1 MTRRGGRTRDWQ
13 TIGGE
18 PVAVVVGT
26 VLLVGPAGLAA
37 TYTVP
42 LLLTVLVGV
51 LVAARQRKIEAT
63 WLRSAAGADAAI
75 HRALLDTEQAGRGAA
90 QPAGAS
96 HDERRGSAGN
106 AGRNAGFAVRLAW
119 TGSHRL
125 AVGRYGSAHQNQD
138 PTVPQT

>member
-51 LVAARQRKIEAT
+51 LVAARQRKIEA
-63 WLRSAAGADAAI
+63 SM
-75 HRALLDTEQAGRGAA
+75 
-90 QPAGAS
+90 AS
-96 HDERRGSAGN
+96 VRR
-106 AGRNAGFAVRLAW
+106 W
-119 TGSHRL
+119 C
-125 AVGRYGSAHQNQD
+125 
-138 PTVPQT
+138 